1 MKTSTK
7 VSKSASSL
15 MVFSALL
22 AAGHVSAQD
31 DRRPVIE
38 EVVVT
43 AQKRAEN
50 IRDVPISI
58 TALGEDALNEAGI
71 TDVGELS
78 KAAPNMVINATPYT
92 GFVAMRGLGSGNNK
106 GFERSVALVIDGVY
120 YGRQDYLFEA
130 LADVQRIEVLRG
142 PQGTLFGKNAIAGAL
157 NVTTG
162 RATPEFT
169 GTISA
174 MGGDLNRQRYRAAVG
189 GALIDNVVNARL
201 IWDHDKHDG
210 IIKNS
215 TGMMDPANNPDPITA
230 DERNRDRNNSIGR
243 LQLHFPNLIDGMD
256 INLSATK
263 TRVFGNSPGIQLSA
277 ATDATLEVYRRYDP
291 STEAD
296 DSDETGSMNSNED
309 TLRAGDSYTF
319 QVDYELGEYVLT
331 GIWGAS
337 QFDKDHVLDA
347 DFGPIEA
354 ILLTGDDEYS
364 QQSLEL
370 RVASPP
376 GLFEYV
382 AGLYYYES
390 DFLGLGQVVLYT
402 DRVLEIVAEDRGIPA
417 GLGALLALVPN
428 PENRVNNNRFFD
440 QYTESS
446 AIFGQATWNVNDQLA
461 LILGMRYS
469 EEEKTADAKLSFSSA
484 FAQQF
489 FNTILNESPYDE
501 QLSRKETDFSPKV
514 SMRYEW
520 SDEVTFYATY
530 ARAFKA
536 GGFNEQAVDDTNLE
550 FEPEEAETYEAGVKT
565 RFLGG
570 AATLNVGLFYTSFD
584 NLQISLY
591 NGTNFEVGNAAT
603 AISQGVEIEGQL
615 LPTQWLSLAG
625 SIAYL
630 DAHYDEFKDGQCP
643 ATSELEACDL
653 SGRELTR
660 APEWEVTFNPKVS
673 LTRLVPWMG
682 ENLPFDAGVGATFS
696 YRAHQYF
703 STDLDP
709 IDAQGGHTE
718 VGAVI
723 KLTSLDE
730 DWTFMLSGRNITDK
744 KVQAHGQDV
753 PVQPGTHF
761 ATMEGYARYYAEF
774 QYRW

>member
-1 MKTSTK
+1 MKALHLRSGAVVVAALIMSTA
-7 VSKSASSL
+7 V
-15 MVFSALL
+15 V
-22 AAGHVSAQD
+22 AQEE
-31 DRRPVIE
+31 RRPVIE

-58 TALGEDALNEAGI
+58 TAFGEDALNEAGI

-162 RATPEFT
+162 RASPEFT
-169 GTISA
+169 GTLSV
-174 MGGDLNRQRYRAAVG
+174 MGGDLNRKRYRAAVG

-201 IWDHDKHDG
+201 IWDHDKHEG

-277 ATDATLEVYRRYDP
+277 ATEATLEVYRRYDP
-291 STEAD
+291 ATEAD
-296 DSDETGSMNSNED
+296 DSDETGSMNADED
-309 TLRAGDSYTF
+309 TLRAGDAYTF
-319 QVDYELGEYVLT
+319 QVDYELGEHVLT
-331 GIWGAS
+331 GIWGSS

-347 DFGPIEA
+347 DFGPAEA
-354 ILLTGDDEYS
+354 LLLTGDDKYS
-364 QQSLEL
+364 QQSVEL

-376 GLFEYV
+376 GLLEYV
-382 AGLYYYES
+382 AGLYYFES
-390 DFLGLGQVVLYT
+390 DFVGIGEVVLYT

-417 GLGALLALVPN
+417 GIGALLAVTPN
-428 PENRVNNNRFFD
+428 PENRINNNRFFD
-440 QYTESS
+440 QHTESA
-446 AIFGQATWNVNDQLA
+446 AIFGQATWNVSDQLA

-469 EEEKTADAKLSFSSA
+469 EEKKTADAQLSFSSA
-484 FAQQF
+484 FSQQF
-489 FNTILNESPYDE
+489 FNTFLNESPYDE
-501 QLSRKETDFSPKV
+501 QLSRKETDFSPKL
-514 SMRYEW
+514 SARYEW
-520 SDEVTFYATY
+520 SDEVTLYATY

-550 FEPEEAETYEAGVKT
+550 FEPEKAETYEAGIKT
-565 RFLGG
+565 RFFGG
-570 AATLNVGLFYTSFD
+570 AATLNVGLFYTSFE

-603 AISQGVEIEGQL
+603 AISQGAEIEGQL
-615 LPTQWLSLAG
+615 LPNQWLSLAG

-630 DAHYDEFKDGQCP
+630 DARYDEFPDGQCP
-643 ATSELEACDL
+643 ATSSMESCDL
-653 SGRELTR
+653 GGRELTR
-660 APEWEVTFNPKVS
+660 APEWEVAFNPKVS

-682 ENLPFDAGVGATFS
+682 ENLPFDAGVGMSFA
-696 YRAHQYF
+696 YRSHQYF

-718 VGAVI
+718 VGAVV

-744 KVQAHGQDV
+744 KIQAHGQDV
-753 PVQPGTHF
+753 PLQPGSHF

>member
-1 MKTSTK
+1 MKPSH
-7 VSKSASSL
+7 VQSAVL
-15 MVFSALL
+15 TFVAALT
-22 AAGHVSAQD
+22 ATTVVAQEQG
-31 DRRPVIE
+31 RPVIE

-162 RATPEFT
+162 KATPEFT

-174 MGGDLNRQRYRAAVG
+174 MGGALDRKRYRAAVG

-201 IWDHDKHDG
+201 IWDHDQHEG

-291 STEAD
+291 ATEAD
-296 DSDETGSMNSNED
+296 DSDETGSMNASED

-319 QVDYELGEYVLT
+319 QVDYELGEHVLT

-347 DFGPIEA
+347 DFGPAEA
-354 ILLTGDDEYS
+354 LLLTGDDEYS

-390 DFLGLGQVVLYT
+390 DFVGIGEVVLYT
-402 DRVLEIVAEDRGIPA
+402 DRVLEIVAADRGIPA
-417 GLGALLALVPN
+417 GIAALLSVAPT
-428 PENRVNNNRFFD
+428 PENRINNNRFFD
-440 QYTESS
+440 QHTES
-446 AIFGQATWNVNDQLA
+446 AAVFGQATWNVSDQLA

-469 EEEKTADAKLSFSSA
+469 EEEKTADAKLSFNSA
-484 FAQQF
+484 FSQQF
-489 FNTILNESPYDE
+489 FNTFLNESPYDE

-565 RFLGG
+565 RFYGG

-630 DAHYDEFKDGQCP
+630 DAHYDEFPDGQCP
-643 ATSELEACDL
+643 ATSEMEACDL
-653 SGRELTR
+653 GGRELTR

-682 ENLPFDAGVGATFS
+682 ENLPFDAGVGMTFA

-730 DWTFMLSGRNITDK
+730 DWTIMLSGRNITDK

-753 PVQPGTHF
+753 PLQPGTHF